1 MERQERGSADNMRA
15 IGKVE
20 LPRGLQPQGCRDGV
34 LRAERMRLGSTV
46 KARGYAVVLLEKAE
60 ATGRWASAVVEATSG
75 HGVNDGVF
83 YHVRWI

>member
-1 MERQERGSADNMRA
+1 MPLPFVPASPTSFSASTSLR
-15 IGKVE
+15 
-20 LPRGLQPQGCRDGV
+20 PQGCRDGV

>member
-1 MERQERGSADNMRA
+1 
-15 IGKVE
+15 
-20 LPRGLQPQGCRDGV
+20 
-34 LRAERMRLGSTV
+34 MRLGLTV

-60 ATGRWASAVVEATSG
+60 ATGRWASAAVEATSG